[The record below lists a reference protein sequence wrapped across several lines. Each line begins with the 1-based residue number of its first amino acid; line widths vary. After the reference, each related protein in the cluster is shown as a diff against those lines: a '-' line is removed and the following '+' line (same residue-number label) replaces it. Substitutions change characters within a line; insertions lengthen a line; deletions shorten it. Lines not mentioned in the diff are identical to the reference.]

1 MNYDPADPDAPLLA
15 FMSLRDNPALI
26 DATPDQLKAIVANI
40 RALAATPQALTKKL
54 SEGKPKT
61 PRAATRRGLT
71 DAQKA
76 AIKLDL
82 L

>member
-15 FMSLRDNPALI
+15 FMSVRENTALI
-26 DATPDQLKAIVANI
+26 DATPEQLRSILNNL
-40 RALAATPQALTKKL
+40 RTLSATPQALTKKL
-54 SEGKPKT
+54 SENKPKT
-61 PRAATRRGLT
+61 ARPKKSGLT
-71 DAQKA
+71 DAQRA